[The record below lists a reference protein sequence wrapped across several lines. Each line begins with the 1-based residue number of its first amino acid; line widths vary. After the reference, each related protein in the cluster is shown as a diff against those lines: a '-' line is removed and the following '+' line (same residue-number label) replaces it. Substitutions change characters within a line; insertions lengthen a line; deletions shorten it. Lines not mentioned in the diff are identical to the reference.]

1 MTLQNSV
8 MNILKKCLR
17 FSTQLK
23 KTWVVLSHLA
33 LTALLW
39 LPTAHAQSTAYP
51 NKPVNFV
58 VAVAP
63 GGPADII
70 ARLLGQ
76 RLSETIGQPVVVEN
90 RAGAG
95 GNVGSGIV
103 AKAPADGYTLV
114 LTTSSFAVNASL
126 SKNPGFD
133 AEKDFVLTTV
143 VASSPNLL
151 VSFPGLKSKNLQD
164 IMAEAK
170 SGKLN
175 YGTAGAGTTPHLTAE
190 YLFKVLGKVDVTHI
204 PFQGAGPAL
213 AATMGGQV
221 EMASVAL
228 PAAVEM
234 VKGGK
239 VRGLAVTSNK
249 RVASMPDVPTVAE
262 SGFAGFED
270 YTWVGVFAP
279 AKTPTDVVNY
289 LNQEINK
296 ILRTAEFQNKLAGV
310 GFEAV
315 GGSPKEASDY
325 LKLEINKWAKIV
337 KETGVKTD

>member
-1 MTLQNSV
+1 MMTR
-8 MNILKKCLR
+8 R
-17 FSTQLK
+17 FALTCF
-23 KTWVVLSHLA
+23 LA
-33 LTALLW
+33 LSVAGLTPAYS
-39 LPTAHAQSTAYP
+39 QTAYP
-51 NKPVNFV
+51 NKPVKFV
-58 VAVAP
+58 VAFAP

-76 RLSETIGQPVVVEN
+76 RLSESIGQPVVIEN
-90 RAGAG
+90 RGGAG
-95 GNVGSGIV
+95 GSLASGIV
-103 AKAPADGYTLV
+103 AKVPADGYTLMIN
-114 LTTSSFAVNASL
+114 TSSYAVNASL
-126 SKNPGFD
+126 SKNPSFD
-133 AEKDFVLTTV
+133 AEKDFVLASV

-151 VSFPGLKSKNLQD
+151 VSFPGLKAKNLQE
-164 IMAEAK
+164 IVAEAK

-175 YGTAGAGTTPHLTAE
+175 YGSAGAGTTPHLTAE

-262 SGFAGFED
+262 SGFPGFED

-279 AKTPTDVVNY
+279 SKTSPEIVNY
-289 LNQEINK
+289 LNLEIGK
-296 ILRTAEFQNKLAGV
+296 ILRSADFQAKLAGV
-310 GFEAV
+310 GFEPV
-315 GGSPKEASDY
+315 GGTPKEAGDY
-325 LKLEINKWAKIV
+325 LKVEITKWAKII
-337 KETGVKTD
+337 KETGVKVD

>member
-1 MTLQNSV
+1 MLHRRTLV
-8 MNILKKCLR
+8 CL
-17 FSTQLK
+17 S
-23 KTWVVLSHLA
+23 
-33 LTALLW
+33 TALL
-39 LPTAHAQSTAYP
+39 LGISAGTHAQTTYP
-51 NKPVNFV
+51 TKPVKFV
-58 VAVAP
+58 VAFAP

-76 RLSETIGQPVVVEN
+76 RLSESLGQPVVVEN

-95 GNVGSGIV
+95 GNVASGIV
-103 AKAPADGYTLV
+103 AKAAPDGYTLMIN
-114 LTTSSFAVNASL
+114 TSSLAVNVSL

-133 AEKDFVLTTV
+133 AEKDFTLASV

-151 VSFPGLKSKNLQD
+151 VAYPGLKAKNLQE
-164 IMAEAK
+164 IVAEAK

-190 YLFKVLGKVDVTHI
+190 YLFKVLAKVDVTHI

-213 AATMGGQV
+213 NATMGGQV

-249 RVASMPDVPTVAE
+249 RVAALPDVPTVAE
-262 SGFAGFED
+262 SGFPGFED

-279 AKTPTDVVNY
+279 SKTPTEVVQH
-289 LNQEINK
+289 LNSEINK
-296 ILRTAEFQNKLAGV
+296 ILRSADFQAKLAGV
-310 GFEAV
+310 GFEPV
-315 GGSPKEASDY
+315 GGSAKEAADY
-325 LKLEINKWAKIV
+325 LKAELAKWAKVV
-337 KETGVKTD
+337 KETGTKVE

>member
-1 MTLQNSV
+1 MLQRRTLV
-8 MNILKKCLR
+8 GLC
-17 FSTQLK
+17 
-23 KTWVVLSHLA
+23 
-33 LTALLW
+33 TALL
-39 LPTAHAQSTAYP
+39 LGLSAGAHAQTTYP
-51 NKPVNFV
+51 TKPVKFV
-58 VAVAP
+58 VAFAP

-76 RLSETIGQPVVVEN
+76 RLSESLGQPVVVEN

-95 GNVGSGIV
+95 GNVASGIV
-103 AKAPADGYTLV
+103 AKAAPDGYTLMV
-114 LTTSSFAVNASL
+114 NTSSLAVNVSL

-133 AEKDFVLTTV
+133 AEKDFTLASV

-151 VSFPGLKSKNLQD
+151 VAYPGLKAKNLQEVV
-164 IMAEAK
+164 AEAK

-190 YLFKVLGKVDVTHI
+190 YLFKVLAKVDVTHI
-204 PFQGAGPAL
+204 PFHGAGPAL
-213 AATMGGQV
+213 NATRGGQV

-249 RVASMPDVPTVAE
+249 RVAALPDVPTVAE
-262 SGFAGFED
+262 SGFPGFED

-279 AKTPTDVVNY
+279 SKTPPEVVQH
-289 LNQEINK
+289 LNSEINK
-296 ILRTAEFQNKLAGV
+296 ILRSADFQAKLAGV
-310 GFEAV
+310 GFEPV
-315 GGSPKEASDY
+315 GGSTKDAADY
-325 LKLEINKWAKIV
+325 LKTELAKWAKVV
-337 KETGVKTD
+337 KETGIKVE

>member
-1 MTLQNSV
+1 MTGNPMLHRRTLV
-8 MNILKKCLR
+8 CL
-17 FSTQLK
+17 S
-23 KTWVVLSHLA
+23 
-33 LTALLW
+33 TALL
-39 LPTAHAQSTAYP
+39 LGISAGAHAQNSYP
-51 NKPVNFV
+51 TKPVKFV
-58 VAVAP
+58 VAFAP

-76 RLSETIGQPVVVEN
+76 RLSESLGQPVVVEN

-95 GNVGSGIV
+95 GNVASGIV
-103 AKAPADGYTLV
+103 AKAAPDGYTLMIN
-114 LTTSSFAVNASL
+114 TSSLAVNVSL

-133 AEKDFVLTTV
+133 AEKDFTLASV

-151 VSFPGLKSKNLQD
+151 VAYPGLKAKNLQE
-164 IMAEAK
+164 IVTEAK

-190 YLFKVLGKVDVTHI
+190 YLFKVLAKVDVTHI

-213 AATMGGQV
+213 NATMGGQV

-249 RVASMPDVPTVAE
+249 RVAALPDVPTVAE
-262 SGFAGFED
+262 SGFPGFED

-279 AKTPTDVVNY
+279 SKTPPDVVQH
-289 LNQEINK
+289 LNSEINK
-296 ILRTAEFQNKLAGV
+296 ILRSADFQGKLAGV
-310 GFEAV
+310 GFEPV
-315 GGSPKEASDY
+315 GGSTKEAADY
-325 LKLEINKWAKIV
+325 LKAELAKWAKVV
-337 KETGVKTD
+337 KETGTKVE

>member
-1 MTLQNSV
+1 MLQRRTLV
-8 MNILKKCLR
+8 G
-17 FSTQLK
+17 
-23 KTWVVLSHLA
+23 LS
-33 LTALLW
+33 TALL
-39 LPTAHAQSTAYP
+39 LGVGVRAQPQISYPT
-51 NKPVNFV
+51 KPVKLV
-58 VAVAP
+58 VAFAP

-76 RLSETIGQPVVVEN
+76 RLSESLGQPVVVEN

-95 GNVGSGIV
+95 GNVASGIV
-103 AKAPADGYTLV
+103 AKAAPDGYTLMIN
-114 LTTSSFAVNASL
+114 TSSLAVNVSL

-133 AEKDFVLTTV
+133 ADKDFTLASV

-151 VSFPGLKSKNLQD
+151 VAYPGLKAKNLQEVV
-164 IMAEAK
+164 AQAK

-190 YLFKVLGKVDVTHI
+190 YLFKVLAKVDVTHI

-213 AATMGGQV
+213 NASMGGQV
-221 EMASVAL
+221 EMACVAL

-249 RVASMPDVPTVAE
+249 RVAALPDVPTVAE

-279 AKTPTDVVNY
+279 SKTPPEVVQH
-289 LNQEINK
+289 LNSEINK
-296 ILRTAEFQNKLAGV
+296 ILRSADFQTKLAGV
-310 GFEAV
+310 GFEPV
-315 GGSPKEASDY
+315 GGSTKEAAEY
-325 LKLEINKWAKIV
+325 LKTELTKWAKVV
-337 KETGVKTD
+337 KETGAKVE

>member
-1 MTLQNSV
+1 MLQRRTLV
-8 MNILKKCLR
+8 G
-17 FSTQLK
+17 
-23 KTWVVLSHLA
+23 LS
-33 LTALLW
+33 TALL
-39 LPTAHAQSTAYP
+39 LSISAGTHAQTTYP
-51 NKPVNFV
+51 TKPVKFV
-58 VAVAP
+58 VAFAP

-76 RLSETIGQPVVVEN
+76 RLSESLGQPVVVEN

-95 GNVGSGIV
+95 GNVASGIV
-103 AKAPADGYTLV
+103 SKAAPDGYTLMV
-114 LTTSSFAVNASL
+114 NTSSLAVNVSL

-133 AEKDFVLTTV
+133 AEKDFTLASV

-151 VSFPGLKSKNLQD
+151 VAYPGLKAKNLQEVV
-164 IMAEAK
+164 AEAK

-190 YLFKVLGKVDVTHI
+190 YLFKVLAKVDVTHI

-213 AATMGGQV
+213 NASMGGQV
-221 EMASVAL
+221 EMACVAL

-249 RVASMPDVPTVAE
+249 RVAALPDVPTVAE

-279 AKTPTDVVNY
+279 SKTPPEVVQH
-289 LNQEINK
+289 LNSEINK
-296 ILRTAEFQNKLAGV
+296 ILRSADFQTKLAGV
-310 GFEAV
+310 GFEPV
-315 GGSPKEASDY
+315 GGSTKEAAEY
-325 LKLEINKWAKIV
+325 LKTELTKWAKVV
-337 KETGVKTD
+337 KETGAKVE

>member
-1 MTLQNSV
+1 M
-8 MNILKKCLR
+8 MNRR
-17 FSTQLK
+17 FALTCF
-23 KTWVVLSHLA
+23 LA
-33 LTALLW
+33 LSVASTAQ
-39 LPTAHAQSTAYP
+39 AQSPTAYP
-51 NKPVNFV
+51 NKPVKFV
-58 VAVAP
+58 VAFAP

-76 RLSETIGQPVVVEN
+76 RLSENIGQPVVIEN
-90 RAGAG
+90 RGGAG
-95 GNVGSGIV
+95 GNLASGLV
-103 AKAPADGYTLV
+103 AKAPADGYTLMIN
-114 LTTSSFAVNASL
+114 TSSYAVNASL
-126 SKNPGFD
+126 SKNPSFD
-133 AEKDFVLTTV
+133 AEKDFVLASV

-151 VSFPGLKSKNLQD
+151 VAYPGLKAKNLQE
-164 IMAEAK
+164 IVVEAK

-175 YGTAGAGTTPHLTAE
+175 YGSAGAGTTPHLTAE
-190 YLFKVLGKVDVTHI
+190 YLFKVLGKVNVTHI

-262 SGFAGFED
+262 SGFPGFED

-279 AKTPTDVVNY
+279 SKTSPEIVTY
-289 LNQEINK
+289 LNQEIGK
-296 ILRTAEFQNKLAGV
+296 ILRTADFQAKLAGV
-310 GFEAV
+310 GFEPV
-315 GGSPKEASDY
+315 GGTPKEAGDY
-325 LKLEINKWAKIV
+325 LKVEINKWAKII
-337 KETGVKTD
+337 KETGVKVD

>member
-1 MTLQNSV
+1 MLPRRTL
-8 MNILKKCLR
+8 IGCC
-17 FSTQLK
+17 TA
-23 KTWVVLSHLA
+23 VLLGLSA
-33 LTALLW
+33 G
-39 LPTAHAQSTAYP
+39 AHAQSTYP
-51 NKPVNFV
+51 TKPVKFV
-58 VAVAP
+58 VAFAP

-76 RLSETIGQPVVVEN
+76 RLSESLGQPVVVEN

-95 GNVGSGIV
+95 GNVASGIV
-103 AKAPADGYTLV
+103 AKAVPDGYTLMIN
-114 LTTSSFAVNASL
+114 TSSLAVNVSL

-133 AEKDFVLTTV
+133 AEKDFTLASV

-151 VSFPGLKSKNLQD
+151 VAYPGLKAKSLQE
-164 IMAEAK
+164 IVAEAK

-190 YLFKVLGKVDVTHI
+190 YLFKVLAKVDVTHI

-213 AATMGGQV
+213 NATMGGQV

-249 RVASMPDVPTVAE
+249 RVAALPDVPTVAE
-262 SGFAGFED
+262 SGFPGFED

-279 AKTPTDVVNY
+279 SKTPPEVVQH
-289 LNQEINK
+289 LNSEINK
-296 ILRTAEFQNKLAGV
+296 ILRSADFQTKLAGV
-310 GFEAV
+310 GFEPV
-315 GGSPKEASDY
+315 GGTTKEAAEY
-325 LKLEINKWAKIV
+325 LKTELAKWAKVV
-337 KETGVKTD
+337 KETGTKVE

>member
-1 MTLQNSV
+1 M
-8 MNILKKCLR
+8 MNRR
-17 FSTQLK
+17 FL
-23 KTWVVLSHLA
+23 LSCCLA
-33 LTALLW
+33 LSVAGTAQ
-39 LPTAHAQSTAYP
+39 AQTAYP
-51 NKPVNFV
+51 NKPVKFV
-58 VAVAP
+58 VAFAP

-76 RLSETIGQPVVVEN
+76 RLSESIGQPVVIEN
-90 RAGAG
+90 RGGAG
-95 GNVGSGIV
+95 GSLASGIV
-103 AKAPADGYTLV
+103 AKVPADGYTLMIN
-114 LTTSSFAVNASL
+114 TSSFAVNASL
-126 SKNPGFD
+126 SKNPSFD
-133 AEKDFVLTTV
+133 AEKDFVLASV

-151 VSFPGLKSKNLQD
+151 VSFPGLKAKNLQE
-164 IMAEAK
+164 IVAEAK

-175 YGTAGAGTTPHLTAE
+175 YGSAGTGTTPHLTAE

-262 SGFAGFED
+262 SGFPGFED

-279 AKTPTDVVNY
+279 SKTSPEIVNY
-289 LNQEINK
+289 LNLEIGK
-296 ILRTAEFQNKLAGV
+296 ILRSADFQAKLAGV
-310 GFEAV
+310 GFEPV
-315 GGSPKEASDY
+315 GGTPKEAGDY
-325 LKLEINKWAKIV
+325 LKVEITKWAKII
-337 KETGVKTD
+337 KETGVKVD

>member
-1 MTLQNSV
+1 MLHRRTLV
-8 MNILKKCLR
+8 CL
-17 FSTQLK
+17 S
-23 KTWVVLSHLA
+23 
-33 LTALLW
+33 TALL
-39 LPTAHAQSTAYP
+39 LGISAGAHAQNSYP
-51 NKPVNFV
+51 TKPVKFV
-58 VAVAP
+58 VAFAP

-76 RLSETIGQPVVVEN
+76 RLSESLGQPVVVEN

-95 GNVGSGIV
+95 GNVASGIV
-103 AKAPADGYTLV
+103 AKAAPDGYTLMIN
-114 LTTSSFAVNASL
+114 TSSLAVNVSL

-133 AEKDFVLTTV
+133 AEKDFTLASV

-151 VSFPGLKSKNLQD
+151 VAYPGLKAKNLQE
-164 IMAEAK
+164 IVAEAK

-190 YLFKVLGKVDVTHI
+190 YLFKVLAKVNVTHI

-213 AATMGGQV
+213 NATMGGQV

-249 RVASMPDVPTVAE
+249 RVAALPDVPTVAE
-262 SGFAGFED
+262 SGFPGFED

-279 AKTPTDVVNY
+279 SKTPPDVVQH
-289 LNQEINK
+289 LNSEINK
-296 ILRTAEFQNKLAGV
+296 ILRSADFQAKLAGV
-310 GFEAV
+310 GFEPV
-315 GGSPKEASDY
+315 GGSTKEAADY
-325 LKLEINKWAKIV
+325 LKAELAKWAKVV
-337 KETGVKTD
+337 KETGTKVE

>member
-1 MTLQNSV
+1 M
-8 MNILKKCLR
+8 MNR
-17 FSTQLK
+17 R
-23 KTWVVLSHLA
+23 LA
-33 LTALLW
+33 LSLCIAMGW
-39 LPTAHAQSTAYP
+39 VSAAHAQSQIAYP
-51 NKPVNFV
+51 HKPVTFV
-58 VAVAP
+58 VAFAP

-76 RLSETIGQPVVVEN
+76 RLSENIGQPVVIEN
-90 RAGAG
+90 KAGAG
-95 GNVGSGIV
+95 GSLASGLV
-103 AKAPADGYTLV
+103 AKAPADGYTLM
-114 LTTSSFAVNASL
+114 LNTSSYAVNASL
-126 SKNPGFD
+126 SKNTSFD
-133 AEKDFVLTTV
+133 AEKDFVLASV

-151 VSFPGLKSKNLQD
+151 VAYPGLKAKNLQE
-164 IMAEAK
+164 IVVEAK

-175 YGTAGAGTTPHLTAE
+175 YGSAGAGTTPHLTAE
-190 YLFKVLGKVDVTHI
+190 YLFKVLGKVNVTHI

-262 SGFAGFED
+262 SGFPGFED

-279 AKTPTDVVNY
+279 SKTSPEIVTY
-289 LNQEINK
+289 LNQEIGK
-296 ILRTAEFQNKLAGV
+296 ILRTADFQAKLAGV
-310 GFEAV
+310 GFEPV
-315 GGSPKEASDY
+315 GGTPKEAGDY
-325 LKLEINKWAKIV
+325 LKVEINKWAKII
-337 KETGVKTD
+337 KETGVKVD

>member
-1 MTLQNSV
+1 MLHRRTLV
-8 MNILKKCLR
+8 CL
-17 FSTQLK
+17 S
-23 KTWVVLSHLA
+23 
-33 LTALLW
+33 TALL
-39 LPTAHAQSTAYP
+39 LGISAGAHAQNSYP
-51 NKPVNFV
+51 TKPVKFV
-58 VAVAP
+58 VAFAP

-76 RLSETIGQPVVVEN
+76 RLSESLGQPVVVEN

-95 GNVGSGIV
+95 GNVASGIV
-103 AKAPADGYTLV
+103 AKAAPDGYTLMIN
-114 LTTSSFAVNASL
+114 TSSLAVNVSL

-133 AEKDFVLTTV
+133 AEKDFTLASV

-151 VSFPGLKSKNLQD
+151 VAYPGLKAKNLQE
-164 IMAEAK
+164 IVAEAK

-190 YLFKVLGKVDVTHI
+190 YLFKVLAKVDVTHI

-213 AATMGGQV
+213 NATMGGQV

-249 RVASMPDVPTVAE
+249 RVAALPDVPTVAE
-262 SGFAGFED
+262 SGFPGFED

-279 AKTPTDVVNY
+279 SKTPPDVVQH
-289 LNQEINK
+289 LNSEINK
-296 ILRTAEFQNKLAGV
+296 ILRSADFQAKLAGV
-310 GFEAV
+310 GFEPV
-315 GGSPKEASDY
+315 GGSTKEAADY
-325 LKLEINKWAKIV
+325 LKAELAKWAKVV
-337 KETGVKTD
+337 KETGTKVE

>member
-1 MTLQNSV
+1 MLQRRTLV
-8 MNILKKCLR
+8 CL
-17 FSTQLK
+17 S
-23 KTWVVLSHLA
+23 
-33 LTALLW
+33 TALL
-39 LPTAHAQSTAYP
+39 LGLSAGTHAQNTYP
-51 NKPVNFV
+51 TKPVKFV
-58 VAVAP
+58 VAFAP

-76 RLSETIGQPVVVEN
+76 RLSESLGQPVVVET

-95 GNVGSGIV
+95 GNVASGIV
-103 AKAPADGYTLV
+103 AKAAPDGYTLMIN
-114 LTTSSFAVNASL
+114 TSSLAVNVSL

-133 AEKDFVLTTV
+133 AEKDFTLASV

-151 VSFPGLKSKNLQD
+151 VAYPGLKTKNLQE
-164 IMAEAK
+164 IVAEAK

-190 YLFKVLGKVDVTHI
+190 YLFKVLAKVDVTHI

-213 AATMGGQV
+213 NATMGGQV

-249 RVASMPDVPTVAE
+249 RVAALPDVPTVAE
-262 SGFAGFED
+262 SGFPGFED

-279 AKTPTDVVNY
+279 SKTPPDVVQH
-289 LNQEINK
+289 LNSEINK
-296 ILRTAEFQNKLAGV
+296 ILRSADFQAKLAGV
-310 GFEAV
+310 GFEPV
-315 GGSPKEASDY
+315 GGSTKEAADY
-325 LKLEINKWAKIV
+325 LKTELSKWAKVV
-337 KETGVKTD
+337 KETGTKVE

>member
-1 MTLQNSV
+1 MLHRRTLV
-8 MNILKKCLR
+8 CL
-17 FSTQLK
+17 S
-23 KTWVVLSHLA
+23 
-33 LTALLW
+33 TALL
-39 LPTAHAQSTAYP
+39 LGISAGAHAQNSYP
-51 NKPVNFV
+51 TKPVKFV
-58 VAVAP
+58 VAFAP

-76 RLSETIGQPVVVEN
+76 RLSESLGQPVVVEN

-95 GNVGSGIV
+95 GNVASGIV
-103 AKAPADGYTLV
+103 AKAAPDGYTLMIN
-114 LTTSSFAVNASL
+114 TSSLAVNVSL

-133 AEKDFVLTTV
+133 AEKDFTLASV

-151 VSFPGLKSKNLQD
+151 VAYPGLKAKNLQE
-164 IMAEAK
+164 IVTEAK

-190 YLFKVLGKVDVTHI
+190 YLFKVLAKVDVTHI

-213 AATMGGQV
+213 NATMGGQV

-249 RVASMPDVPTVAE
+249 RVAALPDVPTVAE
-262 SGFAGFED
+262 SGFPGFED

-279 AKTPTDVVNY
+279 SKTPPDVVQH
-289 LNQEINK
+289 LNSEINK
-296 ILRTAEFQNKLAGV
+296 ILRSADFQGKLAGV
-310 GFEAV
+310 GFEPV
-315 GGSPKEASDY
+315 GGSTKEAADY
-325 LKLEINKWAKIV
+325 LKAELAKWAKVV
-337 KETGVKTD
+337 KETGTKVE

>member
-1 MTLQNSV
+1 M
-8 MNILKKCLR
+8 MNRR
-17 FSTQLK
+17 FALA
-23 KTWVVLSHLA
+23 WLLA
-33 LTALLW
+33 LGAVGG
-39 LPTAHAQSTAYP
+39 AQAQNANAYP
-51 NKPVNFV
+51 NKPVKFV
-58 VAVAP
+58 VAFAP

-70 ARLLGQ
+70 ARMLGQ
-76 RLSETIGQPVVVEN
+76 RLSDSMGQPVVIEN
-90 RAGAG
+90 RGGAG
-95 GNVGSGIV
+95 GSLASGIV
-103 AKAPADGYTLV
+103 AKVPADGYTLMIN
-114 LTTSSFAVNASL
+114 TSSYAVNASL
-126 SKNPGFD
+126 SKNPSFD
-133 AEKDFVLTTV
+133 AEKDFVLASV

-151 VSFPGLKSKNLQD
+151 VSFPGLKAKNLQE

-175 YGTAGAGTTPHLTAE
+175 YGSAGAGTTPHLTAE

-262 SGFAGFED
+262 SGFPGFED

-279 AKTPTDVVNY
+279 SKTSPEIVNY
-289 LNQEINK
+289 LNLEIGK
-296 ILRTAEFQNKLAGV
+296 ILRSADFQAKLAGV
-310 GFEAV
+310 GFEPV
-315 GGSPKEASDY
+315 GGTPKEAGDY
-325 LKLEINKWAKIV
+325 LKVEITKWAKII
-337 KETGVKTD
+337 KETGVKVD